1 MFLFDLENHICNRCY
16 FHIYTYTMFH
26 PSIIYNYSLT
36 LFHLHD
42 TGMFKSYPIKL
53 IKTKINGVRGIS
65 NTIFYL

>member
-1 MFLFDLENHICNRCY
+1 
-16 FHIYTYTMFH
+16 MFH

-53 IKTKINGVRGIS
+53 IKTKIIYIYAEIN
-65 NTIFYL
+65 NNNKL